1 MATNEMI
8 LIETLK
14 AIEPTLKE
22 YFAYNR
28 TMLYPEIER
37 MYLATRPA
45 GLYNLQPEDKYRVE
59 VPDTLDELA
68 TSDNPFDY
76 LRYAPREQKMIKVV
90 DTLAYMTDNIKGIL
104 FKDDGLKEN
113 IEELV
118 EGSNIPEEYQVAMV
132 HVLWML
138 AIIYKKHEAFKP
150 ILDPELL
157 EQSYNMD
164 TYFQQVRPEMLQ
176 LYLFLKRDKRKKDK
190 SITLSN
196 NQEKI
201 TINNTMES
209 WFTNL
214 LDSYLHV
221 YLGVNSIE
229 EAEEELKEVYSPK
242 KGRKADNPAQNL
254 VMVGMYRLL
263 INHTDVHKKSDIYKF
278 ILDYMELIGL
288 VKDEESQ
295 IDVNYINAKIA
306 YLDNHGYKPEWIP
319 ASQGNYRTSPNNP
332 SKLYFW

>member
-1 MATNEMI
+1 MANNI
-8 LIETLK
+8 IYPVATLLE
-14 AIEPTLKE
+14 IEPHLIE

-37 MYLATRPA
+37 MYLATW
-45 GLYNLQPEDKYRVE
+45 GFMGKVEDKYMIE
-59 VPDTLDELA
+59 VPSTLDELA
-68 TSDNPFDY
+68 TSDNPFDWQ
-76 LRYAPREQKMIKVV
+76 RYAPREQKMIKVI

-104 FKDDGLKEN
+104 FEDDGLKKK
-113 IEELV
+113 IEELTS
-118 EGSNIPEEYQVAMV
+118 ELLDKNRDTIFYI
-132 HVLWML
+132 LWML

-157 EQSYNMD
+157 EETYNMD

-176 LYLFLKRDKRKKDK
+176 LYLFLERDKRKKDK

-201 TINNTMES
+201 TINNAMES

-254 VMVGMYRLL
+254 VMVGIYRLL
-263 INHTDVHKKSDIYKF
+263 VNHSGMERKSDINLSS
-278 ILDYMELIGL
+278 ITW
-288 VKDEESQ
+288 
-295 IDVNYINAKIA
+295 N
-306 YLDNHGYKPEWIP
+306 
-319 ASQGNYRTSPNNP
+319 
-332 SKLYFW
+332 

>member
-22 YFAYNR
+22 YFAYDR
-28 TMLYPEIER
+28 AMLYPEIER
-37 MYLATRPA
+37 MYLATHPA

-76 LRYAPREQKMIKVV
+76 LRYAPRGQKMIKVV
-90 DTLAYMTDNIKGIL
+90 DTLAYMTNNIKGIL
-104 FKDDGLKEN
+104 FKDDGLKKK

-132 HVLWML
+132 HVLWIL

-214 LDSYLHV
+214 LDSYLHI

-306 YLDNHGYKPEWIP
+306 YLDNHGYKSEWIP

>member
-1 MATNEMI
+1 MANNI
-8 LIETLK
+8 IYPVATLLE
-14 AIEPTLKE
+14 IEPHLIE

-37 MYLATRPA
+37 MYLATW
-45 GLYNLQPEDKYRVE
+45 GFMGKVEDKYMIE
-59 VPDTLDELA
+59 VPSTLDELA
-68 TSDNPFDY
+68 TSDNPFDWQ
-76 LRYAPREQKMIKVV
+76 RYAPREQKMIKVI

-104 FKDDGLKEN
+104 FEDDGLKKK
-113 IEELV
+113 IEELTS
-118 EGSNIPEEYQVAMV
+118 ELLDKNRDTI
-132 HVLWML
+132 LWML

-157 EQSYNMD
+157 EETYNMD

-176 LYLFLKRDKRKKDK
+176 LYLFLERDKRKKDK

-201 TINNTMES
+201 TINNAMES

-254 VMVGMYRLL
+254 VMVGIYRLL
-263 INHTDVHKKSDIYKF
+263 VNHSGMERKSDIYKF

-288 VKDEESQ
+288 VKDEDKQ
-295 IDVNYINAKIA
+295 IDENYINSKIA
-306 YLDNHGYKPEWIP
+306 YLEKHGYKPEWIP

>member
-1 MATNEMI
+1 MANNI
-8 LIETLK
+8 IYPVATLLE
-14 AIEPTLKE
+14 IEPHLIE

-28 TMLYPEIER
+28 TMLYTEIER
-37 MYLATRPA
+37 MYLATC
-45 GLYNLQPEDKYRVE
+45 GFMGKVEDKYMIE
-59 VPDTLDELA
+59 VPSTLDELA
-68 TSDNPFDY
+68 TSDNPFDWQ
-76 LRYAPREQKMIKVV
+76 RYAPREQKMIKVV

-104 FKDDGLKEN
+104 FEDDGLKKK
-113 IEELV
+113 IEELTNKLPDKNRD
-118 EGSNIPEEYQVAMV
+118 SIFYT
-132 HVLWML
+132 LWML

-157 EQSYNMD
+157 EETYNMD

-176 LYLFLKRDKRKKDK
+176 LYLFLERDKRKRDK

-201 TINNTMES
+201 TINNAMES

-214 LDSYLHV
+214 LDSYLHI

-229 EAEEELKEVYSPK
+229 EAEEELKEVYSSK

-254 VMVGMYRLL
+254 VMVGIYRLL
-263 INHTDVHKKSDIYKF
+263 VNHSCMKKKSDIFNF
-278 ILDYMELIGL
+278 IHDYMVAIGL
-288 VKDEESQ
+288 IISGD

-306 YLDNHGYKPEWIP
+306 YLEKHGYKPEWIP

>member
-1 MATNEMI
+1 MEVNEMI

-14 AIEPTLKE
+14 DIEPALKE

-37 MYLATRPA
+37 MYLATW
-45 GLYNLQPEDKYRVE
+45 GFMGKVEDKYMIE
-59 VPDTLDELA
+59 VPNTLDELA
-68 TSDNPFDY
+68 TSDNPFDWQ
-76 LRYAPREQKMIKVV
+76 RYTPREQKMIKVV

-104 FKDDGLKEN
+104 FEDDGLKKK
-113 IEELV
+113 IEELTS
-118 EGSNIPEEYQVAMV
+118 ELPDKNRDAIFYT
-132 HVLWML
+132 LWML

-176 LYLFLKRDKRKKDK
+176 LYLFLERDKRKRDK

-201 TINNTMES
+201 TINNAMES

-229 EAEEELKEVYSPK
+229 EAEEELKEVYSSK

-254 VMVGMYRLL
+254 VMVGIYRLL
-263 INHTDVHKKSDIYKF
+263 LNHSCMKKKSDIFNF
-278 ILDYMELIGL
+278 IHDYMVAIGL
-288 VKDEESQ
+288 IISGD

-306 YLDNHGYKPEWIP
+306 YLEKHGYKPEWIP

>member
-1 MATNEMI
+1 MANNI
-8 LIETLK
+8 IYPVATLLE
-14 AIEPTLKE
+14 IEPHLIE

-37 MYLATRPA
+37 MYLATW
-45 GLYNLQPEDKYRVE
+45 GFMGKVEDKYMIE
-59 VPDTLDELA
+59 VPSTLDELA
-68 TSDNPFDY
+68 TSDNPFDWQ
-76 LRYAPREQKMIKVV
+76 RYAPREQKMIKVV

-104 FKDDGLKEN
+104 FKDDGLKKK

-132 HVLWML
+132 HVLWIL

-157 EQSYNMD
+157 EETYNMD
-164 TYFQQVRPEMLQ
+164 TYFQQIRPEMLQ
-176 LYLFLKRDKRKKDK
+176 LYLFLERDKRKRDK

-201 TINNTMES
+201 TIN
-209 WFTNL
+209 TNL
-214 LDSYLHV
+214 LDSYLHI

-229 EAEEELKEVYSPK
+229 EAEEELKEVYSSK

-254 VMVGMYRLL
+254 VMVGIYRLL
-263 INHTDVHKKSDIYKF
+263 LNHSCMKKKSDIFNF
-278 ILDYMELIGL
+278 IHDYMVAIGL
-288 VKDEESQ
+288 IISGD

-306 YLDNHGYKPEWIP
+306 YLEKHGYKPEWIP
-319 ASQGNYRTSPNNP
+319 VSQGNYRTSPNNS

>member
-1 MATNEMI
+1 MANNI
-8 LIETLK
+8 IYPVATLLE
-14 AIEPTLKE
+14 IEPHLIE

-37 MYLATRPA
+37 MYLATW
-45 GLYNLQPEDKYRVE
+45 GFMGKVEDKYMIE
-59 VPDTLDELA
+59 VPSTLDELA
-68 TSDNPFDY
+68 TSDNPFDWQ
-76 LRYAPREQKMIKVV
+76 RYAPREQKMIKVI

-104 FKDDGLKEN
+104 FEDDGLKKK
-113 IEELV
+113 IEELTS
-118 EGSNIPEEYQVAMV
+118 ELLDKNRDTIFYI
-132 HVLWML
+132 LWML

-157 EQSYNMD
+157 EETYNMD

-176 LYLFLKRDKRKKDK
+176 LYLFLERDKRKKDK

-201 TINNTMES
+201 TINNAMES

-254 VMVGMYRLL
+254 VMVGIYRLL
-263 INHTDVHKKSDIYKF
+263 VNHSGMERKSDIYKF

-288 VKDEESQ
+288 VKDEDKQ
-295 IDVNYINAKIA
+295 IDENYINSKIA
-306 YLDNHGYKPEWIP
+306 YLDKHGYKPEWIP
-319 ASQGNYRTSPNNP
+319 VSQGNYRTSPNNP

>member
-1 MATNEMI
+1 MEANEMI

-14 AIEPTLKE
+14 DIEPALKE

-37 MYLATRPA
+37 TYLATW
-45 GLYNLQPEDKYRVE
+45 GFMGKVEDKYMIE
-59 VPDTLDELA
+59 VPSTLDELA
-68 TSDNPFDY
+68 TSDTPFDWQ
-76 LRYAPREQKMIKVV
+76 RYAPREQKMIKVV

-104 FKDDGLKEN
+104 FEDDGLKKK
-113 IEELV
+113 IEELTS
-118 EGSNIPEEYQVAMV
+118 ELPDKNRDSIFYT
-132 HVLWML
+132 LWML

-157 EQSYNMD
+157 EETYNMD

-176 LYLFLKRDKRKKDK
+176 LYLFLKRDKRKRDK

-201 TINNTMES
+201 TINNAMES

-214 LDSYLHV
+214 LNSYLHV

-229 EAEEELKEVYSPK
+229 EAEEELKEVYSSK

-254 VMVGMYRLL
+254 VMVGIYRLL
-263 INHTDVHKKSDIYKF
+263 LNHSCMKKKSDIFNF
-278 ILDYMELIGL
+278 IHDYMVAIGL
-288 VKDEESQ
+288 IISGD

-306 YLDNHGYKPEWIP
+306 YLEKHGYKPEWIP
-319 ASQGNYRTSPNNP
+319 VSQGNYRTSPNNS

>member
-1 MATNEMI
+1 MANNI
-8 LIETLK
+8 IYPVATLLE
-14 AIEPTLKE
+14 IEPHLIE

-37 MYLATRPA
+37 MYLATW
-45 GLYNLQPEDKYRVE
+45 GFMGKVEDKYMIE
-59 VPDTLDELA
+59 VPSTLDELA
-68 TSDNPFDY
+68 TSDNPFDWQ
-76 LRYAPREQKMIKVV
+76 RYAPREQKMIKVI
-90 DTLAYMTDNIKGIL
+90 DTLAYMTDNKKGIL
-104 FKDDGLKEN
+104 LEDVALKKK
-113 IEELV
+113 IEELTS
-118 EGSNIPEEYQVAMV
+118 ELLDKNRDTIFYI
-132 HVLWML
+132 LWML

-157 EQSYNMD
+157 EETYNMD

-176 LYLFLKRDKRKKDK
+176 LYLFLERDKRKKDK

-201 TINNTMES
+201 TINNAMES

-254 VMVGMYRLL
+254 VMVGIYRLL
-263 INHTDVHKKSDIYKF
+263 VNHSGMERKSDIYKF

-288 VKDEESQ
+288 VKDEDKQ
-295 IDVNYINAKIA
+295 IDENYINSKIA
-306 YLDNHGYKPEWIP
+306 YLEKHGYKPEWIP

>member
-1 MATNEMI
+1 MEVNEMI

-14 AIEPTLKE
+14 DIEPALKE

-37 MYLATRPA
+37 MYLATW
-45 GLYNLQPEDKYRVE
+45 GFMGKVEDKYMIE
-59 VPDTLDELA
+59 VPNTLDELA
-68 TSDNPFDY
+68 TSDNPFDWQ
-76 LRYAPREQKMIKVV
+76 RYAPREQKMIKVV

-104 FKDDGLKEN
+104 FEDDGLKKK
-113 IEELV
+113 IEELTS
-118 EGSNIPEEYQVAMV
+118 ELPDKNRDSIFYT
-132 HVLWML
+132 LWML

-157 EQSYNMD
+157 EETYNMD

-176 LYLFLKRDKRKKDK
+176 LYLFLERDKRKKDK

-201 TINNTMES
+201 TINNAMES

-214 LDSYLHV
+214 LDSYIHI

-229 EAEEELKEVYSPK
+229 EAEEELKEVYSSK

-254 VMVGMYRLL
+254 VMVGIYRLL
-263 INHTDVHKKSDIYKF
+263 LNHSCMKKKSDIFNF
-278 ILDYMELIGL
+278 IHDYMVAIGL
-288 VKDEESQ
+288 IISGD

-306 YLDNHGYKPEWIP
+306 YLEKHGYKPEWIP
-319 ASQGNYRTSPNNP
+319 VSQGNYRTSPNNS

>member
-1 MATNEMI
+1 MANNI
-8 LIETLK
+8 IYPVATLLE
-14 AIEPTLKE
+14 IEPHLIK

-37 MYLATRPA
+37 TYLATC
-45 GLYNLQPEDKYRVE
+45 GFMGKVEDKYMIE

-68 TSDNPFDY
+68 TSDNPFDWQ
-76 LRYAPREQKMIKVV
+76 RYAPREQKMIKVV

-104 FKDDGLKEN
+104 FEDDGLKKK
-113 IEELV
+113 IEELTS
-118 EGSNIPEEYQVAMV
+118 ELPDKNRDAIFYT
-132 HVLWML
+132 LWML

-157 EQSYNMD
+157 EETYNMD

-176 LYLFLKRDKRKKDK
+176 LYLFLERDKRKKDK

-201 TINNTMES
+201 IINNAIES
-209 WFTNL
+209 WFSNL

-229 EAEEELKEVYSPK
+229 EAEEELKEVYSSK

-254 VMVGMYRLL
+254 VMVGIYRLL
-263 INHTDVHKKSDIYKF
+263 VNRSGMERKSDIYKF

-306 YLDNHGYKPEWIP
+306 YLEKHGYKPEWIP

>member
-1 MATNEMI
+1 MEANEMI

-14 AIEPTLKE
+14 DIEPALKE

-37 MYLATRPA
+37 MYLATW
-45 GLYNLQPEDKYRVE
+45 GFMGKVEDKYMIE
-59 VPDTLDELA
+59 VPSTLDELA
-68 TSDNPFDY
+68 TSDNPFDWQ
-76 LRYAPREQKMIKVV
+76 RYAPREQKMIKVV
-90 DTLAYMTDNIKGIL
+90 DTLAYMTDNIEGIL
-104 FKDDGLKEN
+104 FKDDGLKKK
-113 IEELV
+113 IEELT
-118 EGSNIPEEYQVAMV
+118 SKLPDKNRDSIFYT
-132 HVLWML
+132 LWML

-157 EQSYNMD
+157 EETYNMD

-176 LYLFLKRDKRKKDK
+176 LYLFLERDKRKRDK

-201 TINNTMES
+201 TINNAMES
-209 WFTNL
+209 WFANL
-214 LDSYLHV
+214 LDSYLHI

-229 EAEEELKEVYSPK
+229 EAEEELKEVYSSK

-254 VMVGMYRLL
+254 VMVGIYRLL
-263 INHTDVHKKSDIYKF
+263 LNHSCMKKKSDIFNF
-278 ILDYMELIGL
+278 IHDYMVAIGL
-288 VKDEESQ
+288 IISGD

-306 YLDNHGYKPEWIP
+306 YLEKHGYKPEWIP
-319 ASQGNYRTSPNNP
+319 VSQGNYRTSPNNS

>member
-1 MATNEMI
+1 MANNI
-8 LIETLK
+8 IYPVATLLE
-14 AIEPTLKE
+14 IEPHLIE

-37 MYLATRPA
+37 TYLATW
-45 GLYNLQPEDKYRVE
+45 GFMGKVEDKYMIE
-59 VPDTLDELA
+59 VPSTLDELA
-68 TSDNPFDY
+68 TSDNPFDWQ
-76 LRYAPREQKMIKVV
+76 RYAPREQKMIKVV

-104 FKDDGLKEN
+104 FEDDGLKKK
-113 IEELV
+113 IEELTNKLPDKNRD
-118 EGSNIPEEYQVAMV
+118 SIFYT
-132 HVLWML
+132 LWML

-157 EQSYNMD
+157 EETYNMD

-176 LYLFLKRDKRKKDK
+176 LYLFLERDKRKRDK

-201 TINNTMES
+201 TINNAMES

-214 LDSYLHV
+214 LDSYLHI

-229 EAEEELKEVYSPK
+229 EAEEELKEVYSSK

-254 VMVGMYRLL
+254 VMVGIYRLL
-263 INHTDVHKKSDIYKF
+263 VNHSCMKKKSDIFNF
-278 ILDYMELIGL
+278 IHDYMVAIGL
-288 VKDEESQ
+288 IISGD

-306 YLDNHGYKPEWIP
+306 YLEKHGYKPEWIP

-332 SKLYFW
+332 SKLYVW

>member
-1 MATNEMI
+1 M
-8 LIETLK
+8 
-14 AIEPTLKE
+14 
-22 YFAYNR
+22 
-28 TMLYPEIER
+28 
-37 MYLATRPA
+37 
-45 GLYNLQPEDKYRVE
+45 
-59 VPDTLDELA
+59 
-68 TSDNPFDY
+68 
-76 LRYAPREQKMIKVV
+76 V

-104 FKDDGLKEN
+104 FKDDGLKKK

-132 HVLWML
+132 HVLWIL

-157 EQSYNMD
+157 EETYNMD

-176 LYLFLKRDKRKKDK
+176 LYLFLERDKRKKDK

-201 TINNTMES
+201 TINNAMES

-214 LDSYLHV
+214 LNSYLHV

-229 EAEEELKEVYSPK
+229 EAEEELKEVYSSK

-254 VMVGMYRLL
+254 VMVGIYRLPVSYTHL
-263 INHTDVHKKSDIYKF
+263 TLPTKAEV
-278 ILDYMELIGL
+278 
-288 VKDEESQ
+288 
-295 IDVNYINAKIA
+295 
-306 YLDNHGYKPEWIP
+306 
-319 ASQGNYRTSPNNP
+319 
-332 SKLYFW
+332 

>member
-1 MATNEMI
+1 MANNI
-8 LIETLK
+8 IYPVATLLE
-14 AIEPTLKE
+14 IEPHLIE

-28 TMLYPEIER
+28 TMLYTEIER
-37 MYLATRPA
+37 MYLATC
-45 GLYNLQPEDKYRVE
+45 GFMGKVEDKYMIE
-59 VPDTLDELA
+59 VPSTLDELA
-68 TSDNPFDY
+68 TSDNPFDWQ
-76 LRYAPREQKMIKVV
+76 RYAPREQKMIKVV

-104 FKDDGLKEN
+104 FEDDGLKKK
-113 IEELV
+113 IEELT
-118 EGSNIPEEYQVAMV
+118 SKLPDKNRDSIFYT
-132 HVLWML
+132 LWML

-157 EQSYNMD
+157 EETYNMD

-176 LYLFLKRDKRKKDK
+176 LYLFLKRDKRKRDK

-201 TINNTMES
+201 TINNVMES

-229 EAEEELKEVYSPK
+229 EAEEELKEVYSPR

-254 VMVGMYRLL
+254 VMVGIYRLL
-263 INHTDVHKKSDIYKF
+263 VNRSGMERKSDIYKF

-306 YLDNHGYKPEWIP
+306 YLEKHGYKPEWIP

>member
-1 MATNEMI
+1 MANNI
-8 LIETLK
+8 IYPVATLLE
-14 AIEPTLKE
+14 IEPHLIE

-37 MYLATRPA
+37 MYLATW
-45 GLYNLQPEDKYRVE
+45 GFMGKVEDKYMIE
-59 VPDTLDELA
+59 VPSTLDELA
-68 TSDNPFDY
+68 TSDNPFDWQ
-76 LRYAPREQKMIKVV
+76 RYAPREQKMIKVI

-104 FKDDGLKEN
+104 FEDDGLKKK
-113 IEELV
+113 IEELTNKLPDKNRD
-118 EGSNIPEEYQVAMV
+118 SIFYT
-132 HVLWML
+132 LWML

-157 EQSYNMD
+157 EETYNMD

-176 LYLFLKRDKRKKDK
+176 LYLFLERDKRKRDK

-201 TINNTMES
+201 TINNAMES

-214 LDSYLHV
+214 LDSYLHI

-229 EAEEELKEVYSPK
+229 EAEEELKEVYSSK

-254 VMVGMYRLL
+254 VMVGIYRLL
-263 INHTDVHKKSDIYKF
+263 VNHSCMKKKSDIFNF
-278 ILDYMELIGL
+278 IHDYMVAIGL
-288 VKDEESQ
+288 IISGD

-306 YLDNHGYKPEWIP
+306 YLEKHGYKPEWIP

>member
-1 MATNEMI
+1 MEVNEMI

-14 AIEPTLKE
+14 DIEPALKE

-37 MYLATRPA
+37 MYLATW
-45 GLYNLQPEDKYRVE
+45 GFMGKVEDKYMIE
-59 VPDTLDELA
+59 VPNTLDELA
-68 TSDNPFDY
+68 TSDNPFDWQ
-76 LRYAPREQKMIKVV
+76 RYTPREQKMIKVV

-104 FKDDGLKEN
+104 FEDDGLKKK
-113 IEELV
+113 IEELTS
-118 EGSNIPEEYQVAMV
+118 ELPDKNRDAIFYT
-132 HVLWML
+132 LWML

-176 LYLFLKRDKRKKDK
+176 LYLFLERDKRKKDK

-201 TINNTMES
+201 TINNAMES

-229 EAEEELKEVYSPK
+229 EAEEELKEVYSSK

-254 VMVGMYRLL
+254 VMVGIYRLL
-263 INHTDVHKKSDIYKF
+263 LNHSCMKKKSDIFNF
-278 ILDYMELIGL
+278 IHDYMVAIGL
-288 VKDEESQ
+288 IISGD

-306 YLDNHGYKPEWIP
+306 YLEKHGYKPEWIP

-332 SKLYFW
+332 SKLYYW

>member
-1 MATNEMI
+1 MEANEMI

-14 AIEPTLKE
+14 DIEPALKE

-37 MYLATRPA
+37 MYLATW
-45 GLYNLQPEDKYRVE
+45 GFMGKVEDKYMIE

-104 FKDDGLKEN
+104 FEDDGLKKK
-113 IEELV
+113 IEELT
-118 EGSNIPEEYQVAMV
+118 SKLPDKNRDTIFYI
-132 HVLWML
+132 LWML

-157 EQSYNMD
+157 EETYNTD

-176 LYLFLKRDKRKKDK
+176 LYLFLERDKRKRDK

-201 TINNTMES
+201 TINNVMES

-214 LDSYLHV
+214 LDSYLHI

-229 EAEEELKEVYSPK
+229 EAEEELKEVYSPR

-254 VMVGMYRLL
+254 VMVGIYRLL
-263 INHTDVHKKSDIYKF
+263 VNHSCMKKKSDIFNF
-278 ILDYMELIGL
+278 IHDYMVAIDLIISG
-288 VKDEESQ
+288 D

-306 YLDNHGYKPEWIP
+306 YLEKHGYKPEWIP

>member
-1 MATNEMI
+1 MI
-8 LIETLK
+8 
-14 AIEPTLKE
+14 
-22 YFAYNR
+22 
-28 TMLYPEIER
+28 
-37 MYLATRPA
+37 
-45 GLYNLQPEDKYRVE
+45 
-59 VPDTLDELA
+59 
-68 TSDNPFDY
+68 
-76 LRYAPREQKMIKVV
+76 
-90 DTLAYMTDNIKGIL
+90 
-104 FKDDGLKEN
+104 
-113 IEELV
+113 
-118 EGSNIPEEYQVAMV
+118 
-132 HVLWML
+132 H
-138 AIIYKKHEAFKP
+138 KHEAFKP

-157 EQSYNMD
+157 EETYNMD

-176 LYLFLKRDKRKKDK
+176 LYLFLERDKRKKDK

-201 TINNTMES
+201 TINNAMES

-254 VMVGMYRLL
+254 VMVGIYRLL
-263 INHTDVHKKSDIYKF
+263 VNHSGMERKSDIYKF

-288 VKDEESQ
+288 VKDEDKQ
-295 IDVNYINAKIA
+295 IDENYINSKIA
-306 YLDNHGYKPEWIP
+306 YLEKHGYKPEWIP

>member
-1 MATNEMI
+1 MEVNEMI

-14 AIEPTLKE
+14 DIEPALKE

-37 MYLATRPA
+37 MYLATW
-45 GLYNLQPEDKYRVE
+45 GFMGKVEDKYMIE
-59 VPDTLDELA
+59 VPNTLDELA
-68 TSDNPFDY
+68 TSDNPFDWQ
-76 LRYAPREQKMIKVV
+76 RYTPREQKMIKVV

-104 FKDDGLKEN
+104 FEDDGLKKK
-113 IEELV
+113 IEELTS
-118 EGSNIPEEYQVAMV
+118 ELPDKNRDAIFYT
-132 HVLWML
+132 LWML

-176 LYLFLKRDKRKKDK
+176 LYLFLERDKRKKDK

-201 TINNTMES
+201 TINNAMES

-229 EAEEELKEVYSPK
+229 EAEEELKEVYSSK

-254 VMVGMYRLL
+254 VMVGIYRLL
-263 INHTDVHKKSDIYKF
+263 LNHSCMKKKSDIFNF
-278 ILDYMELIGL
+278 IHDYMVAIGL
-288 VKDEESQ
+288 IISGD

-306 YLDNHGYKPEWIP
+306 YLEKHGYKPERIP

>member
-1 MATNEMI
+1 MANNI
-8 LIETLK
+8 IYPVATLLE
-14 AIEPTLKE
+14 IEPHLIE

-37 MYLATRPA
+37 TYLATW
-45 GLYNLQPEDKYRVE
+45 GFMGKVEDKYMIE
-59 VPDTLDELA
+59 VPSTLDELA
-68 TSDNPFDY
+68 TSDNPFDWQ
-76 LRYAPREQKMIKVV
+76 RYAPREQKMIKVV

-104 FKDDGLKEN
+104 FEDDGLKKK
-113 IEELV
+113 IEELTNKLPDKNRD
-118 EGSNIPEEYQVAMV
+118 SIFYT
-132 HVLWML
+132 LWML

-157 EQSYNMD
+157 EETYNMD

-176 LYLFLKRDKRKKDK
+176 LYLFLERDKRKRDK

-201 TINNTMES
+201 TINNAMES

-214 LDSYLHV
+214 LDSYLHI

-229 EAEEELKEVYSPK
+229 EAEEELKEVYSSK

-254 VMVGMYRLL
+254 VMVGIYRLL
-263 INHTDVHKKSDIYKF
+263 VNHSCMKKKSDIFNF
-278 ILDYMELIGL
+278 IHEYMVAIGL
-288 VKDEESQ
+288 IISGD

-306 YLDNHGYKPEWIP
+306 YLEKHGYKPEWIP

>member
-1 MATNEMI
+1 MEANEMI

-14 AIEPTLKE
+14 DIEPALKE

-37 MYLATRPA
+37 MYLATW
-45 GLYNLQPEDKYRVE
+45 GFMGKVEDKYMIE
-59 VPDTLDELA
+59 VPSTLDELA
-68 TSDNPFDY
+68 TSDNPFDWQ
-76 LRYAPREQKMIKVV
+76 RYAPREQKMIKVV

-104 FKDDGLKEN
+104 FKDDGLKKK
-113 IEELV
+113 IEELT
-118 EGSNIPEEYQVAMV
+118 SKLPDKNRDSIFYT
-132 HVLWML
+132 LWML

-157 EQSYNMD
+157 EETYNMD

-176 LYLFLKRDKRKKDK
+176 LYLFLERDKRKRDK

-201 TINNTMES
+201 TINNAMES
-209 WFTNL
+209 WFANL
-214 LDSYLHV
+214 LDSYLHI

-229 EAEEELKEVYSPK
+229 EAEEELKEVYSSK

-254 VMVGMYRLL
+254 VMVGIYRLL
-263 INHTDVHKKSDIYKF
+263 LNHSCMKKKSDIFNF
-278 ILDYMELIGL
+278 IHDYMVAIGL
-288 VKDEESQ
+288 IISGD

-306 YLDNHGYKPEWIP
+306 YLEKHGYKPEWIP
-319 ASQGNYRTSPNNP
+319 VSQGNYRTSPNNS

>member
-1 MATNEMI
+1 MANNI
-8 LIETLK
+8 IYPVATLLE
-14 AIEPTLKE
+14 IEPHLIE

-37 MYLATRPA
+37 MYLATW
-45 GLYNLQPEDKYRVE
+45 GFMGKVEDKYMIE

-68 TSDNPFDY
+68 TSDNPFDWQ
-76 LRYAPREQKMIKVV
+76 RYAPREQKMIKVI
-90 DTLAYMTDNIKGIL
+90 DTLAYMTDNIEGIL
-104 FKDDGLKEN
+104 FKDDGLKKK

-132 HVLWML
+132 HVLWIL

-157 EQSYNMD
+157 EETYNMD

-176 LYLFLKRDKRKKDK
+176 LYLFLERDKRKRDK

-201 TINNTMES
+201 TINNAMES
-209 WFTNL
+209 WFANL
-214 LDSYLHV
+214 LDSYLHI

-229 EAEEELKEVYSPK
+229 EAEEELKEVYSSK

-254 VMVGMYRLL
+254 VMVGIYRLL
-263 INHTDVHKKSDIYKF
+263 LNHSCMKKKSDIYKF

-288 VKDEESQ
+288 VKDEDKQ
-295 IDVNYINAKIA
+295 IDENYINSKIA
-306 YLDNHGYKPEWIP
+306 YLDKHGYKPEWIP
-319 ASQGNYRTSPNNP
+319 ASQGNYRTSPNNS